1 MKKILVIA
9 VSMVVLTVAM
19 AVPACAVTPALKIP
33 DMPEISNI
41 KIDIN
46 VGSDKEDDVVGT
58 KSFWD
63 RWFAEHPIVIQ
74 NNVIKS
80 RYGHKEVQ
88 L

>member
-1 MKKILVIA
+1 MKIVLTFVAALV
-9 VSMVVLTVAM
+9 MVVAIAT
-19 AVPACAVTPALKIP
+19 PACAVTPALKVP

-46 VGSDKEDDVVGT
+46 VGSNKEDDVVGT

-63 RWFAEHPIVIQ
+63 RWFAKHPIVIP

-80 RYGHKEVQ
+80 R
-88 L
+88 

>member
-1 MKKILVIA
+1 MKKIFILA
-9 VSMVVLTVAM
+9 ASLFLTVSMAI
-19 AVPACAVTPALKIP
+19 PACAVTPALKVP

-46 VGSDKEDDVVGT
+46 VGSDKEDYVVGT

-63 RWFAEHPIVIQ
+63 RWFAEHPIVIP

>member
-1 MKKILVIA
+1 MKRIFLFVAALV
-9 VSMVVLTVAM
+9 MVVAM
-19 AVPACAVTPALKIP
+19 AVPACAVTPALKVP

-63 RWFAEHPIVIQ
+63 RWFAEHPIVIP